1 MYFVLHVCSV
11 PFLTGIPAGRLE
23 EVVSDKDV
31 ATIARDHLTDWE
43 SLRPYL
49 GLSYTQEVEINKTHR
64 DYKKQKQ
71 ECLQE
76 WKELKGKEATYG
88 AFIIAA
94 EEAKRQ
100 QLADAVRGMLTN
112 ISKDSTSSHGE

>member
-1 MYFVLHVCSV
+1 M
-11 PFLTGIPAGRLE
+11 
-23 EVVSDKDV
+23 VSDKDV

-49 GLSYTQEVEINKTHR
+49 GLNRPQEAEINKTHH

-76 WKELKGKEATYG
+76 WKELKGTEATYG
-88 AFIIAA
+88 AFITAA
-94 EEAKRQ
+94 EEAKNQ
-100 QLADAVRGMLTN
+100 QLADGVRAMLRTA
-112 ISKDSTSSHGE
+112 SKDPTSTHSEL

>member
-1 MYFVLHVCSV
+1 MLKI
-11 PFLTGIPAGRLE
+11 LTGILPGRLE
-23 EVVSDKDV
+23 EVVSDTDV
-31 ATIARDHLTDWE
+31 ATIARDYLTNWE

-49 GLSYTQEVEINKTHR
+49 GLSYTQEAEINKTHR

-88 AFIIAA
+88 AFITAA
-94 EEAKRQ
+94 EEAKNQ
-100 QLADAVRGMLTN
+100 LLADGVRAMLRNVREDPT
-112 ISKDSTSSHGE
+112 STHSE